1 MKCSNCGITLREN
14 AKFCDVCGAPVDAEP
29 TPFSDELRSDHGID
43 AEPRFD
49 DHDAY
54 RYSDREP
61 DETDFRY
68 DSEPRYDDGYDR
80 NRRGGIKQIPPKN
93 NTKKALIISG
103 VALALVIA
111 ILGGIIF
118 FVNKNTVSAAEL
130 QDAKDKYLPPAQA
143 VTIDTSLDDP
153 SNDKIQFKY
162 DDRARIIS
170 CTYSVNDKT
179 YDQSYT
185 YDDAKRNIN
194 IVTNYRK
201 HPIFTKDID
210 YGVVKDPNV
219 FEEHDGYYI
228 RIDNPDN
235 DSDTSSS
242 SSSSQAISSPATD
255 APTEAPTEEPT
266 EEPTEA
272 ASDWRDIYIDFLN
285 STDLFYSEGI
295 LLYLN
300 DDDTP
305 ELLQRRVME
314 EAEWKILPAAVE
326 KVSKLLID

>member
-1 MKCSNCGITLREN
+1 MKCPNCSAKLNEN
-14 AKFCDVCGAPVDAEP
+14 AKFCHLCGTPLDDENTQLADDTDNNQNAVPYNSEP
-29 TPFSDELRSDHGID
+29 FKPFADNDDELFRKGAGDYLYQ
-43 AEPRFD
+43 AEKPALRGK
-49 DHDAY
+49 
-54 RYSDREP
+54 RYREP
-61 DETDFRY
+61 QKK
-68 DSEPRYDDGYDR
+68 PR
-80 NRRGGIKQIPPKN
+80 
-93 NTKKALIISG
+93 KKALILSIIALILVVAITAG
-103 VALALVIA
+103 V
-111 ILGGIIF
+111 III
-118 FVNKNTVSAAEL
+118 VNHNTVSAKEL
-130 QDAKDKYLPPAQA
+130 EEAKENYLPPAQA